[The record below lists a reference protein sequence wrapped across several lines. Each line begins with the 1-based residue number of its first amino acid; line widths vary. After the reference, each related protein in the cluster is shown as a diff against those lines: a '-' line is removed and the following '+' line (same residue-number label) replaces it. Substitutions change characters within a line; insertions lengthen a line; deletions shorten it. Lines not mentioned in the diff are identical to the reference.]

1 MNSGL
6 FRFVFAAAALF
17 MLANS
22 AHAQDAVDCANA
34 QTQADM
40 NICSQQDFDTADA
53 AFNALWPD
61 AQAFADGADVDLPAD
76 QQGYSQALLESQRAW
91 LAFRDAECTLQG
103 FGARGGSLEPM
114 LISGCKATLTNDRVK
129 ALQAM
134 IDGEPQ

>member
-1 MNSGL
+1 MNTGL
-6 FRFVFAAAALF
+6 FRIAGAAAALF
-17 MLANS
+17 ILANT
-22 AHAQDAVDCANA
+22 AHAQDAVDCGNA

-40 NICSQQDFDTADA
+40 NTCSQQDFDKADTAL
-53 AFNALWPD
+53 NAVWPD

-91 LAFRDAECTLQG
+91 LTFRDTECALEG